1 MNIDQETLRSVVEKV
16 MADLGRT
23 ASSAD
28 PIPAKAAVRAPS
40 PTPSP
45 SPASAEKE
53 CTCPSAAGSGQR
65 SHGVFDC
72 VNIAVNAAHDAFLE
86 LKNLGLEGRSR
97 VIEIVKGVCS
107 ANTESWGAFELN
119 ETKIGRLDHKIAKL
133 EIMNK
138 VPGVEW
144 LRPYA
149 LSGDDGITLEEYA
162 PFGVVGAILPVTH
175 SVPTMTGNVINM
187 VAAGNAVVFNPHPGG
202 VKSAVMAA
210 REYNRAIERE
220 LGIENLICVIE
231 NPTLETFEK
240 ISKHELIAIMA
251 VTGGPA
257 VVKAAMRSGKRSICA
272 GPGNPVVVVDET
284 ADLDRAAR
292 NIIEGGA
299 FDNNLLCIG
308 EKAVFVVDS
317 VYRKFLES
325 MEHAGAGRLNKQ
337 QLERLS
343 KAAFTYR
350 EDDGGCSHAV
360 VNRAYVG
367 ASPGKLAEV
376 AGTRIPDGCEL
387 LFSETDAG
395 HPYVQE
401 EQMMPL
407 VPIIS
412 APDFETAVQQAKE
425 AEHGYRHSAIIH
437 STNVSNMTHMGREM
451 DTTIYVKNG
460 PALAGL
466 GLGGEGYLSYSV
478 ATTTGEG
485 ITTPKTFTRV
495 RRCVM
500 VENLRIV

>member
-1 MNIDQETLRSVVEKV
+1 MKIDQEALRSVVEKV
-16 MADLGRT
+16 MSDLSQGQSSR
-23 ASSAD
+23 AGAPSSSAS
-28 PIPAKAAVRAPS
+28 PEEPTTSKAD
-40 PTPSP
+40 
-45 SPASAEKE
+45 
-53 CTCPSAAGSGQR
+53 CTCHAGPSHAGAAHKR
-65 SHGVFDC
+65 SFGVFSC
-72 VNIAVNAAHDAFLE
+72 VNEGANAAHDAFQQ
-86 LKNLGLEGRSR
+86 LKELGLEGRAR
-97 VIEIVKGVCS
+97 VIEIVKGVC
-107 ANTESWGAFELN
+107 AGNTERWGKFEIE
-119 ETKIGRLDHKIAKL
+119 ETRIGRLDHKVAKL

-149 LSGDDGITLEEYA
+149 LSGDDGIMLEEYA

-175 SVPTMTGNVINM
+175 SVPTLTGNVINM
-187 VAAGNAVVFNPHPGG
+187 VAAGNAVLFNPHPGG
-202 VKSAVMAA
+202 ARSAAMAA
-210 REYNRAIERE
+210 RAYNEAIARE

-231 NPTLETFEK
+231 NPTLESFEK
-240 ISKHELIAIMA
+240 ISKHDLIAIMA
-251 VTGGPA
+251 ITGGPA
-257 VVKAAMRSGKRSICA
+257 VVAAAMKSGKRSICA

-292 NIIEGGA
+292 CVIEGGS

-317 VYRKFLES
+317 VSSRFLEA
-325 MEHAGAGRLNKQ
+325 MEKAGAA
-337 QLERLS
+337 RLS
-343 KAAFTYR
+343 GRQLDRLSNAAFTYR
-350 EDDGGCSHAV
+350 EGDGGCAHAV
-360 VNRAYVG
+360 VNRDYIG
-367 ASPGKLAEV
+367 ASPQVLAEA
-376 AGTRIPDGCEL
+376 AGARIPNGCEL
-387 LFSETDAG
+387 LFSETDAE

-401 EQMMPL
+401 EQMMPM
-407 VPIIS
+407 VPVIS
-412 APDFETAVQQAKE
+412 VPDFETAVSQAKS

-437 STNVSNMTHMGREM
+437 STNVGNMTHMGREM

-460 PALAGL
+460 PCVAGL

>member
-1 MNIDQETLRSVVEKV
+1 MNVMDQEALRGVVEKV
-16 MADLGRT
+16 LADLGK
-23 ASSAD
+23 
-28 PIPAKAAVRAPS
+28 I
-40 PTPSP
+40 
-45 SPASAEKE
+45 SPASSPAPAATPKVVPAPAAAEKE
-53 CTCPSAAGSGQR
+53 CSCKGGGTRGAFGVFTCVDSAA
-65 SHGVFDC
+65 
-72 VNIAVNAAHDAFLE
+72 NAAHDSFLQ
-86 LKNLGLEGRSR
+86 LKKLGLAGRSR
-97 VIEIVKGVCS
+97 VVEIVKGLCA
-107 ANTESWGAFELN
+107 ANTETWGKFELN
-119 ETKIGRLDHKIAKL
+119 ETRIGRLDHKIAKL

-175 SVPTMTGNVINM
+175 SIPTLTGNVINM
-187 VAAGNAVVFNPHPGG
+187 VAAGNAIVFNPHPGG
-202 VKSAVMAA
+202 AKSAVLAT
-210 REYNRAIERE
+210 REYNKTIARE

-231 NPTLETFEK
+231 NPSLESFEK

-251 VTGGPA
+251 ITGGPA
-257 VVKAAMRSGKRSICA
+257 VVNAAMQSGKRSICA

-292 NIIEGGA
+292 CVIEGGA

-308 EKAVFVVDS
+308 EKAVFVVGS
-317 VYRKFLES
+317 VYGRFLQA
-325 MEHAGAGRLNKQ
+325 MENAGAGKLNAA
-337 QLERLS
+337 QLERLTG
-343 KAAFTYR
+343 AAFTYK
-350 EDDGGCSHAV
+350 EDDGGCSHPV
-360 VNRAYVG
+360 VNRDLVG
-367 ASPGKLAEV
+367 ASPKLLAEK
-376 AGTRIPDGCEL
+376 AGARIPNGCEL
-387 LFSETDAG
+387 LIAETDAD

-401 EQMMPL
+401 EQMMPM
-407 VPIIS
+407 VPIVS
-412 APDFETAVQQAKE
+412 VPDFETGVQQAKQ

-437 STNVSNMTHMGREM
+437 STNVSNLTHMGREM

-460 PALAGL
+460 PSMAGL

>member
-187 VAAGNAVVFNPHPGG
+187 VAAGNAVVAKPAEATP
-202 VKSAVMAA
+202 
-210 REYNRAIERE
+210 
-220 LGIENLICVIE
+220 
-231 NPTLETFEK
+231 
-240 ISKHELIAIMA
+240 LIALRATEILHEA
-251 VTGGPA
+251 GVPKTALQTLPGDGHIVGAALTSDSRVGGIVFTGSTATAQSISRSVAHHLDPAAPLVAETGGINA
-257 VVKAAMRSGKRSICA
+257 MIVDSSALAEQVV
-272 GPGNPVVVVDET
+272 
-284 ADLDRAAR
+284 ADVIAS
-292 NIIEGGA
+292 A
-299 FDNNLLCIG
+299 FD
-308 EKAVFVVDS
+308 S
-317 VYRKFLES
+317 
-325 MEHAGAGRLNKQ
+325 AGQR
-337 QLERLS
+337 
-343 KAAFTYR
+343 
-350 EDDGGCSHAV
+350 CSALRV
-360 VNRAYVG
+360 
-367 ASPGKLAEV
+367 L
-376 AGTRIPDGCEL
+376 
-387 LFSETDAG
+387 
-395 HPYVQE
+395 YVQNDIADTLLTMLSGAMAE
-401 EQMMPL
+401 LSIGDGL
-407 VPIIS
+407 VRMS
-412 APDFETAVQQAKE
+412 VGLEDVQDLVEDIE
-425 AEHGYRHSAIIH
+425 AALSAI
-437 STNVSNMTHMGREM
+437 
-451 DTTIYVKNG
+451 
-460 PALAGL
+460 
-466 GLGGEGYLSYSV
+466 
-478 ATTTGEG
+478 
-485 ITTPKTFTRV
+485 
-495 RRCVM
+495 
-500 VENLRIV
+500 